1 MSLLL
6 AASTQRT
13 IGWVLALLVT
23 VPVLFLMVRRAFVI
37 FAKADPE
44 VGSEVEL
51 APNRLPA
58 VPDEFLEGT
67 RLDRSLGAGLV
78 TLALIG
84 VLLPLYW
91 LGEPGRIDGA
101 EANWDRIF
109 TDRGGESY
117 EENCTSCHGPG
128 GTAGNATFTLT
139 DASGNFVS
147 QVAWAAPALNTILTR
162 FSEDEVRHVLNF
174 GRNGVMPA
182 WGGPGGGPMTEQQV
196 NNLIVWMRSIQLDED
211 KIQANV
217 RDGATERKA
226 ALLFEG
232 DRDAMSDAEIA
243 DETARSMA
251 AAEDFMAEVDAMLAP
266 LEAEAEETLAARIA
280 GVERLPEGETRDREL
295 AKIDGQI
302 ESFVAADLLEEGF
315 ADQETLIGW
324 GEILFSNRADSG
336 VYGCARCHTA
346 GFSYQAVELAR
357 TVDGNPVIDEYDQGG
372 GAFGPSLT
380 DGATVTRFIEPGQQ
394 QSFITIG
401 SQTGVS
407 YGSTGRSAGGS
418 GQMPGFG
425 ARSEGGNDYNAL
437 LTQPEIAAIV
447 AYERSL

>member
-23 VPVLFLMVRRAFVI
+23 VPVIFLMARRAFVI
-37 FAKADPE
+37 LFRADPE

-58 VPDEFLEGT
+58 VPDEVLEGT

-84 VLLPLYW
+84 VVLPLYW

-101 EANWDRIF
+101 DANYNRIF

-117 EENCTSCHGPG
+117 EELCTACHGPG
-128 GTAGNATFTLT
+128 GGPGAAQFTLT
-139 DASGNFVS
+139 DASGDFVS
-147 QVAWAAPALNTILTR
+147 QVSWAAPALNTVLTR
-162 FSEDEVRHVLNF
+162 FSEEEVTHVLNF

-182 WGGPGGGPMTEQQV
+182 WGGPGGGPLTEQQV
-196 NNLIVWMRSIQLDED
+196 NNLVVWMRSIQLDPD
-211 KIQANV
+211 TIAANV
-217 RDGATERKA
+217 RNGAAERKA
-226 ALLFEG
+226 ALLKEA
-232 DRDAMSDAEIA
+232 DPSLSDE
-243 DETARSMA
+243 EA
-251 AAEDFMAEVDAMLAP
+251 AAAAGAFMGEVDDMLAP
-266 LEAEAEETLAARIA
+266 LKANAEATLSARIS
-280 GVERLPEGETRDREL
+280 GVERLPEGEARDREL
-295 AKIDGQI
+295 AKI
-302 ESFVAADLLEEGF
+302 ESQLEDFVAADLLAEDF
-315 ADQETLIGW
+315 ADKDVLIAW
-324 GEILFSNRADSG
+324 GEVLFSNRADAG

-346 GFSYQAVELAR
+346 GFSYQAVEQAER
-357 TVDGNPVIDEYDQGG
+357 VDGTPVQDSYDQGG

-380 DGATVTRFIEPGQQ
+380 GGATVTRFIDPGQQ
-394 QSFITIG
+394 QTFITIG

-407 YGSTGRSAGGS
+407 YGSAGRSSQGS

-425 ARSEGGNDYNAL
+425 ARAEGDNEYNAL
-437 LTQPEIAAIV
+437 LSQPEIAAIV

>member
-13 IGWVLALLVT
+13 IGWILAILVT
-23 VPVLFLMVRRAFVI
+23 VPVLFLMVRRAYAII
-37 FAKADPE
+37 FKTDPE
-44 VGSEVEL
+44 VGSEIEL
-51 APNRLPA
+51 APNRAPA

-84 VLLPLYW
+84 VVLPLYW
-91 LGEPGRIDGA
+91 LGEPGRLEGA

-117 EENCTSCHGPG
+117 EANCTNCHGPN
-128 GTAGNATFTLT
+128 GTAGAADFTLT

-147 QVAWAAPALNTILTR
+147 QVSWAAPALNTILTR
-162 FSEDEVRHVLNF
+162 FSEEEVRHVLNF

-182 WGGPGGGPMTEQQV
+182 WGGPGGGPMTDQQV
-196 NNLIVWMRSIQLDED
+196 DNLIVWMRSIQLDEER
-211 KIQANV
+211 IQANV
-217 RDGATERKA
+217 REGAAERKV
-226 ALLFEG
+226 ALLVEG
-232 DRDAMSDAEIA
+232 GMDP
-243 DETARSMA
+243 DE
-251 AAEDFMAEVDAMLAP
+251 AAEAANQFMADIDAMLAP
-266 LEAEAEETLAARIA
+266 LQADAEDTLSARIA
-280 GVERLPEGETRDREL
+280 GVERLEDVDARAREL
-295 AKIDGQI
+295 AKIDTQI
-302 ESFVAADLLEEGF
+302 ESFVAADLLEEDF
-315 ADQETLIGW
+315 ADKDLLIQW
-324 GEILFSNRADSG
+324 GEVLFSNRADSG
-336 VYGCARCHTA
+336 VYGCSRCHTA
-346 GFSYQAVELAR
+346 GYSYQAVEQAR
-357 TVDGNPVIDEYDQGG
+357 TADGDPVQDEYDQGG

-380 DGATVTRFIEPGQQ
+380 GGATVTRFIEPSQQ
-394 QSFITIG
+394 QSFISIG

-407 YGSTGRSAGGS
+407 YGSTGRAAQGS

-425 ARSEGGNDYNAL
+425 PRSEGGNDYNAL

>member
-13 IGWVLALLVT
+13 IGWVLAILVT
-23 VPVLFLMVRRAFVI
+23 VPVLFLLVRRAFVI
-37 FAKADPE
+37 IFRADPE
-44 VGSEVEL
+44 VGSEIEL

-101 EANWDRIF
+101 EKNWDRIF

-117 EENCTSCHGPG
+117 EENCTACHGPG
-128 GTAGNATFTLT
+128 GGAGAASFTLT

-147 QVAWAAPALNTILTR
+147 QVAWAAPALNTVLTR

-196 NNLIVWMRSIQLDED
+196 NNLIVWMRSVQLDEE

-217 RDGATERKA
+217 RLGATERKA

-232 DRDAMSDAEIA
+232 DRDSMSDEEIA
-243 DETARSMA
+243 
-251 AAEDFMAEVDAMLAP
+251 AEQERTMELAEGFMADVNSMLAP
-266 LEAEAEETLAARIA
+266 LEASAEATLAARIS
-280 GVERLPEGETRDREL
+280 GVERLPEGESRDREL
-295 AKIDGQI
+295 AKIDSQI
-302 ESFVAADLLEEGF
+302 EGFVAADLLADDF
-315 ADQETLIGW
+315 ADQELLIQW
-324 GEILFSNRADSG
+324 GEVLFSNRADSG

-346 GFSYQAVELAR
+346 GFSYGAVETAR
-357 TVDGNPVIDEYDQGG
+357 TVDGQPVLAEYDQGG

-380 DGATVTRFIEPGQQ
+380 DGATTTRFIEPGQQ
-394 QSFITIG
+394 QTFITIG

-425 ARSEGGNDYNAL
+425 ARSEKGNDYNAL